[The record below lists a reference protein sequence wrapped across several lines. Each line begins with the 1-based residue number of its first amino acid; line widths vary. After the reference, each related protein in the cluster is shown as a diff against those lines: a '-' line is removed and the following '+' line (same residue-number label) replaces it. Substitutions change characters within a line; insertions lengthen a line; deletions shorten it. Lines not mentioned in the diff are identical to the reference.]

1 MANKKRAKP
10 YTTGKGFKKYLRK
23 EGISG
28 KQLVKLGILTQSDD
42 WRDMSL
48 SDMGEMLF
56 EDKKTKKK
64 GVW

>member
-1 MANKKRAKP
+1 MAKKKRAKP
-10 YTTGKGFKKYLRK
+10 YTTEKGFKKYLRK
-23 EGISG
+23 EGIP
-28 KQLVKLGILTQSDD
+28 D

-48 SDMGEMLF
+48 SDMGEMLL